1 MKHPDYNPK
10 QLLALI
16 SEVLDGSVDDAGRE
30 ALNEMLRT
38 SPEALRFFREHME
51 LHARLHLDY
60 TAGEVT
66 QFLPGLNQRQKSSR
80 FPGLLVM
87 GLVAAAC
94 IALAAVLLWP
104 RPQMG
109 PARQIADA
117 FVTIEGSKSARWKS
131 SDLPTKDG
139 SRLGKGTLHLAEGL
153 VTLRFDSGARVS
165 LEAPVEMTLV
175 DKMNCTLGSGV
186 AVADVPNSAIGFRIT
201 TPEAKVVDYG
211 TRFSVKVDHV
221 YGTTHTQVHEGF
233 VEVEHSTS
241 GAVVALRAGQMATA
255 DKDRVE
261 QAREWSEESFGRNTI
276 GPAMRGPE
284 WKFIEA
290 AKDAYIGDAT
300 DKGVRVPRSNTL
312 LLVKRSRNPHVERKA
327 YLGFDLAGMEP
338 DSIEDAELT
347 LHFEPT
353 GLGLASDVP
362 DATFIVYGLLT
373 EEPWEESSIKVGNA
387 PAVRRFTTLEKNM
400 VRELGRFVVE
410 QGVQN
415 GEFGIQGESLATFLR
430 ERAGSKVTLIVAR
443 DTLETRMTGLVHGFA
458 SRRHPTLPAPTLA
471 IRLAKSEE

>member
-1 MKHPDYNPK
+1 
-10 QLLALI
+10 
-16 SEVLDGSVDDAGRE
+16 
-30 ALNEMLRT
+30 
-38 SPEALRFFREHME
+38 
-51 LHARLHLDY
+51 
-60 TAGEVT
+60 
-66 QFLPGLNQRQKSSR
+66 
-80 FPGLLVM
+80 
-87 GLVAAAC
+87 
-94 IALAAVLLWP
+94 
-104 RPQMG
+104 
-109 PARQIADA
+109 
-117 FVTIEGSKSARWKS
+117 
-131 SDLPTKDG
+131 
-139 SRLGKGTLHLAEGL
+139 
-153 VTLRFDSGARVS
+153 
-165 LEAPVEMTLV
+165 
-175 DKMNCTLGSGV
+175 
-186 AVADVPNSAIGFRIT
+186 
-201 TPEAKVVDYG
+201 
-211 TRFSVKVDHV
+211 
-221 YGTTHTQVHEGF
+221 
-233 VEVEHSTS
+233 
-241 GAVVALRAGQMATA
+241 
-255 DKDRVE
+255 
-261 QAREWSEESFGRNTI
+261 
-276 GPAMRGPE
+276 
-284 WKFIEA
+284 
-290 AKDAYIGDAT
+290 
-300 DKGVRVPRSNTL
+300 
-312 LLVKRSRNPHVERKA
+312 VERKA